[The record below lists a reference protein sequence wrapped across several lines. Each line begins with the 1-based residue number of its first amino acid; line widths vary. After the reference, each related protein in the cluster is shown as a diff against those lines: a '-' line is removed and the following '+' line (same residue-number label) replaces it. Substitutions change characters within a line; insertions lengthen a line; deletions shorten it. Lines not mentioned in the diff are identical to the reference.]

1 MELPTFAKT
10 HDGAEGSQAV
20 EKFSCRPV
28 GDTEGAAGKT
38 QAGFTVSS
46 AALPGTFCLRW
57 VFQTNETRPMLQD
70 KAMGLLATAIN
81 YHDEAEAADLRP
93 ASGAPD
99 APMNLLLRFETNSG
113 PRTVVACGVSRQV
126 AAEIAEVMERCG
138 QHARFVDRCVP
149 LSVADR
155 LMIRELH

>member
-1 MELPTFAKT
+1 
-10 HDGAEGSQAV
+10 
-20 EKFSCRPV
+20 
-28 GDTEGAAGKT
+28 
-38 QAGFTVSS
+38 
-46 AALPGTFCLRW
+46 
-57 VFQTNETRPMLQD
+57 
-70 KAMGLLATAIN
+70 MGLLATALEFR
-81 YHDEAEAADLRP
+81 DEPDAADLSP

-138 QHARFVDRCVP
+138 QYARFVDRCVP

-155 LMIRELH
+155 IMIAKLH